1 MSCIVVILIFCPPTY
16 FKYSRM
22 FMFYNVSG
30 NRIGSQLS
38 KEVSKNQLWLQM
50 SYLEPKV
57 YHLGPCD
64 LKIFNTLCLGFTILA

>member
-1 MSCIVVILIFCPPTY
+1 
-16 FKYSRM
+16 
-22 FMFYNVSG
+22 MFYSVSG